1 MTKIKFSKNFF
12 VTKIQLC
19 CKLQCN
25 LEHVYDALLVNGYG
39 TATTKKENI
48 GKIFAVACRCPAAR
62 SAVAERYTRGIC
74 SLLRVG
80 SFHSQRV
87 TVLNVSS

>member
-12 VTKIQLC
+12 DLV
-19 CKLQCN
+19 LQCN

-62 SAVAERYTRGIC
+62 SWRNYLRYLQFSPCRFFSQPTRNGLER
-74 SLLRVG
+74 
-80 SFHSQRV
+80 F
-87 TVLNVSS
+87 

>member
-12 VTKIQLC
+12 VTKINFV
-19 CKLQCN
+19 LQCN

-48 GKIFAVACRCPAAR
+48 GKIFAVACRMPC
-62 SAVAERYTRGIC
+62 STVVAELPVFAV
-74 SLLRVG
+74 SV
-80 SFHSQRV
+80 SVS
-87 TVLNVSS
+87 VLFTANA